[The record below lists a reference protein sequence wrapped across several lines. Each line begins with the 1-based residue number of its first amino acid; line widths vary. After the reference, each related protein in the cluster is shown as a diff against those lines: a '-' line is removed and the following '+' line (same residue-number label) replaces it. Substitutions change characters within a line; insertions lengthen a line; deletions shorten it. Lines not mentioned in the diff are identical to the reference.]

1 MTAQTPLDYLD
12 RSGAPHPQISQMI
25 EALEELRNLFSELEQ
40 VVVPQSM
47 PEISRLN
54 NELDKFSVRI
64 SLIGQVKAGKTALTN
79 GIIGEIGLLP
89 SDVNPWTSAVTS
101 VHINTG
107 KPNKKSAVFK
117 FFNSEEWEGMVES
130 GGRIA
135 RLAKNADFE
144 EEFNEIRDR
153 IMDMQDRT
161 KTRLGKNFE
170 LLLGNQHAFSQFSSD
185 LIKRYVCLGEEDS
198 LQDRDGR
205 FADLTKSA
213 DIYFDSPGFE
223 YPVTV
228 SDTPGVNDPFLV
240 REAVTLDS
248 LGRSHICVIVLSA
261 HQALSTVDL
270 ALMRILISLKHEQIV
285 LFINRI
291 DELADPYGQ
300 TQEIDGY
307 IRQTLENQGLSP
319 SIPIVFGSAVWAEA
333 KLSGSFDDIPDHSLE
348 ALGSLIEGRSGHQ
361 RGDQEDP
368 ANLFSIDDLSG
379 MRALKRVLD
388 EKAANDIGLPFL
400 HNMALRA
407 ADLAQQSALLFGET
421 KPTRGV
427 TVGRLPLEK
436 VVEKIDT
443 LEQHLETTFAEIAD
457 SQFDELQFGMV
468 GRYQEFISGESKALL
483 RILSSK
489 KKMAEWAPATEKL
502 RRGLN
507 QEYSGFTVKAHD
519 AVQELNVKTAELI
532 TKLYIGLV
540 GADKRKIKIV
550 GPNAEQPSTPMSLMK
565 TMSIDLSSGW
575 LSGWITRKL
584 NKDAYIERFKTITT
598 DEMHQ
603 TIAETRKDNVD
614 AYIERSKADLLGFL
628 AQHRKTLISLSELDG
643 DMQRGQ
649 LLRELGVADE
659 VDERIFQLEMVLS
672 KLDSM
677 IAQTSEVEEPASVV
691 NQ

>member
-333 KLSGSFDDIPDHSLE
+333 KLSGSFDDIPDQFWAKDFITHAVNTGFMSGYSDEIFEPDQNIPRYQVLVSLVSG
-348 ALGSLIEGRSGHQ
+348 LGLPKV
-361 RGDQEDP
+361 EDP
-368 ANLFSIDDLSG
+368 QAASDVLQDFPDFADMPEWAFGQVAASQEANLIINPPDDGDVLAPSRPAT
-379 MRALKRVLD
+379 RAEV
-388 EKAANDIGLPFL
+388 
-400 HNMALRA
+400 
-407 ADLAQQSALLFGET
+407 SAM
-421 KPTRGV
+421 
-427 TVGRLPLEK
+427 
-436 VVEKIDT
+436 I
-443 LEQHLETTFAEIAD
+443 
-457 SQFDELQFGMV
+457 
-468 GRYQEFISGESKALL
+468 YKALVNAGK
-483 RILSSK
+483 I
-489 KKMAEWAPATEKL
+489 ED
-502 RRGLN
+502 
-507 QEYSGFTVKAHD
+507 TVK
-519 AVQELNVKTAELI
+519 QNT
-532 TKLYIGLV
+532 G
-540 GADKRKIKIV
+540 
-550 GPNAEQPSTPMSLMK
+550 N
-565 TMSIDLSSGW
+565 
-575 LSGWITRKL
+575 
-584 NKDAYIERFKTITT
+584 
-598 DEMHQ
+598 
-603 TIAETRKDNVD
+603 
-614 AYIERSKADLLGFL
+614 
-628 AQHRKTLISLSELDG
+628 
-643 DMQRGQ
+643 
-649 LLRELGVADE
+649 
-659 VDERIFQLEMVLS
+659 
-672 KLDSM
+672 
-677 IAQTSEVEEPASVV
+677 
-691 NQ
+691 